1 VVIGPDRRE
10 IGAWVIGHSSDDTS
24 VANLVMRVNVDLLPV
39 TESGLILE
47 GSEEERP
54 RRQHDRSYKKAGF
67 RDLTL
72 ADSLGGEFSPFSKL
86 FL

>member
-1 VVIGPDRRE
+1 MGNRAFLRRH
-10 IGAWVIGHSSDDTS
+10 ISGQSSHE
-24 VANLVMRVNVDLLPV
+24 VNVDLLPV

-72 ADSLGGEFSPFSKL
+72 AGSLGGEFSPFSKL

>member
-1 VVIGPDRRE
+1 
-10 IGAWVIGHSSDDTS
+10 
-24 VANLVMRVNVDLLPV
+24 MFDLLPV

-72 ADSLGGEFSPFSKL
+72 AGSLGGEFSPFSKL